1 MSTTTT
7 TNSATCGQRFN
18 DGTQT
23 HNQETLKNGLSDV
36 SDGGDATSPPTTP
49 EYRLRG
55 VFCDGNGNPFIDAFV
70 KDISDISDWI
80 KDPERAKHIAR
91 YGKPPEATGSQGEDE
106 FYWLAQQAFE
116 DFIMRDCFDVRI
128 EKKVTTGSWEEWDFK
143 GFVEPFLDL
152 SELHNDEDVSEVSNG

>member
-91 YGKPPEATGSQGEDE
+91 YGKPPEAKERTSSTGWPNKPLKTSLCGIVLMSVSRRRSPQVLGKNG
-106 FYWLAQQAFE
+106 
-116 DFIMRDCFDVRI
+116 ISRD
-128 EKKVTTGSWEEWDFK
+128 
-143 GFVEPFLDL
+143 L
-152 SELHNDEDVSEVSNG
+152 